1 MMRRE
6 WCPENEKQSWTNTL
20 NPGENGGGGF
30 LPFRSPQDNLIRKET
45 PMPSEADVT
54 CPLHQ
59 GFKER
64 IEQAETCLLEIKENA
79 LKSSR
84 MAVWTLI
91 SVLIGMVSFFLTQVY
106 FHVNNHDL
114 STTQIEQI
122 ISKTVE
128 KVKK

>member
-1 MMRRE
+1 MG
-6 WCPENEKQSWTNTL
+6 
-20 NPGENGGGGF
+20 PGGNGSSG
-30 LPFRSPQDNLIRKET
+30 LQPLRPPQDNLIRKET

-54 CPLHQ
+54 CPLYQ

-64 IEQAETCLLEIKENA
+64 IEQAETCLLEIQENA